1 MKKIGKTY
9 IFESAPLIIGS
20 AGVAGKKEGE
30 GPLSDDF
37 DMIFEDTT
45 MGQESFELA
54 ESAMLH
60 DAIIRALASANI
72 SPNDVDFVM
81 TGDLLDQCT
90 GSCFALKDL
99 EMPFIGMYGAC
110 STMALTL
117 CNSAMLVS
125 AGANICVAGASSHF
139 ASSERQFRYPLEYGG
154 QRPPTAQWTV
164 TGAGC
169 AVVQN
174 QENIAPEKL
183 RNAVKISAVH
193 IGTITDLGIKDAN
206 NMGAAM
212 APAAARTIADFLN
225 DTQTKPEDYD
235 LILTGDLGF
244 TGSKLL
250 YELLQKNSEFDIKTR
265 HKDCGTMIFDLAE
278 QDVNSGGSGCGC
290 SASVVCS
297 HIMKNI
303 KNGTLKKVLF
313 VATGA
318 LMSPTSTKQ
327 GRSIPGIAHAVL
339 LEK

>member
-1 MKKIGKTY
+1 MKKVGKTY

-30 GPLSDDF
+30 GPLGDDF
-37 DMIFEDTT
+37 DMVFEDTT

-60 DAIIRALASANI
+60 DVIIRALASANV
-72 SPNDVDFVM
+72 SQSEVDFVM

-174 QENIAPEKL
+174 QKNVNPEKL
-183 RNAVKISAVH
+183 QNSVKISAVH

-225 DTQTKPEDYD
+225 DTHTKPEDYD

-250 YELLQKNSEFDIKTR
+250 FELLQKNSGIDIKIR

-318 LMSPTSTKQ
+318 LMSPTSSKQ
-327 GRSIPGIAHAVL
+327 GQTIPGIAHAVL